1 MTYYGEMNAT
11 VNFKQEKPTPNW
23 HYPDFAAPYDE
34 EIIQKEIVY
43 DDEYGKGTGKE
54 ILLEGVYVWY
64 GRIQV
69 QSPKPILIRSMG
81 SHIQLNFCMQST
93 TSYFSENASKPF
105 IRFKP
110 HQHNM
115 ILLPQKDMLVQWQ
128 PGEETESFAINITP
142 DFLFNNLPKKHP
154 VRAHFRRGMDRSL
167 PEFLS
172 RQNLPLTSKM
182 ISTLFEL
189 IHCNYSDYHKSLF
202 IKAKVIE
209 LLALQF
215 EQYEQLPLLHVTS
228 FLKQEDVEKMHA
240 ARQILID
247 NIEKP
252 LSLRDLAHQVGTN
265 EYNLKKHFKV
275 IFGKTVFGYL
285 HDFRMDESKRQ
296 LCQEGSKI
304 VEVAQRMGYK
314 HATHFTAA
322 FKKHFGFLPNKM
334 RVGLLHLLHFSYQL
348 TRFATETLQDTL
360 PMEMI

>member
-1 MTYYGEMNAT
+1 MNAT
-11 VNFKQEKPTPNW
+11 LNFKQETITPDW
-23 HYPDFAAPYDE
+23 HFPDFAAPYHE
-34 EIIQKEIVY
+34 EITDKEIVY

-54 ILLEGVYVWY
+54 ILLEGVYIWY
-64 GRIQV
+64 GRFQV
-69 QSPKPILIRSMG
+69 QSKKPMLIRSMG
-81 SHIQLNFCMQST
+81 SHVQLNFCIQST
-93 TSYFSENASKPF
+93 TSYYSKNSSKPF
-105 IRFKP
+105 VRFKP

-115 ILLPQKDMLVQWQ
+115 ILLPQKDMLIQWQ
-128 PGEETESFAINITP
+128 PGEETESFAINITT
-142 DFLFNNLPKKHP
+142 DFFFDNLPKSHP
-154 VRAHFRRGMDRSL
+154 ICAHFRRGMNLSM

-182 ISTLFEL
+182 IATLFEL
-189 IHCNYSDYHKSLF
+189 IHCNYSGYHKILF

-215 EQYEQLPLLHVTS
+215 EQYEQLPLLHFTS
-228 FLKQEDVEKMHA
+228 FLKHEDIEKMHA

-247 NIEKP
+247 NVEKP

-265 EYNLKKHFKV
+265 EYNLKKHFKE

-285 HDFRMDESKRQ
+285 HDFRMDEAKHQ

-334 RVGLLHLLHFSYQL
+334 RIGLLHLVHFSEYLIQL
-348 TRFATETLQDTL
+348 SNEILQEVYL
-360 PMEMI
+360 VEMI